1 MSKEISLQ
9 QPGRRVTI
17 GLHEKKEKLNN
28 PIKTTSKLNKTRQA
42 RLYIKNESPPFP
54 IRNGIYFFI
63 C

>member
-28 PIKTTSKLNKTRQA
+28 IL
-42 RLYIKNESPPFP
+42 KNDFSNYEGFND
-54 IRNGIYFFI
+54 I
-63 C
+63 